1 MICPRPENVPLL
13 GFGMRH
19 IVTGSQGLSL
29 TALQETRVTAMKTK
43 KKKKKSYRES
53 GSCIIF
59 IALLYVTSA
68 PWGAPVRLKRD
79 LAKVSLFRHQIRPGH
94 QSSS

>member
-29 TALQETRVTAMKTK
+29 TALQGDQGCYEDQK
-43 KKKKKSYRES
+43 KKKKRVTES
-53 GSCIIF
+53 Q
-59 IALLYVTSA
+59 AAV
-68 PWGAPVRLKRD
+68 
-79 LAKVSLFRHQIRPGH
+79 LFLQPYCM
-94 QSSS
+94 